1 MKHSNISVF
10 IPHIG
15 CPNMCSFCNQHV
27 ISGAQKAPSPEEVK
41 ETCRSALKYSSDHS
55 ESEIAF
61 FGGSFTAIPEDY
73 RNSLLE
79 SVQDF
84 IGDNGFKGIRI
95 STRPDCIDEKILD
108 DLKRDNVTSIELGC
122 QSMSDKVLEMNE
134 RGHDSECIRRSAAL
148 IKQYGFELGLQM
160 MTGLYGS
167 SPETDIY
174 TAEEIIKLRP
184 DTVRIYPV
192 VILRGTKLAEYFE
205 DGSYEVYSLDD
216 MVGLC
221 STLIRRFEQENIRII
236 KCGLHSSE
244 TVEEDMTGGYYHPAF
259 RELCESRIFRNILE
273 EALENTDEKELQI
286 TVGSRYFSKAIGQ
299 KRSNADHFRAKGF
312 DLKFVPDS
320 SLGDREFMICSLHKG
335 NIKCI

>member
-1 MKHSNISVF
+1 
-10 IPHIG
+10 
-15 CPNMCSFCNQHV
+15 MCSFCNQHI

-41 ETCRSALKYSSDHS
+41 EICRSALGYSSDHS

-79 SVQDF
+79 CVQEF
-84 IGDNGFKGIRI
+84 IGADGFKGIRI
-95 STRPDCIDEKILD
+95 STRPDCINEKILD
-108 DLKRDNVTSIELGC
+108 DLKRYNVTSIELGC
-122 QSMSDKVLEMNE
+122 QSMSDEVLKMND
-134 RGHDSECIRRSAAL
+134 RGHDSKCIRRSAFM

-205 DGSYEVYSLDD
+205 DGSYEVCSLDD

-299 KRSNADHFRAKGF
+299 KRSNADHFRSEGF

-320 SLGDREFMICSLHKG
+320 SLGDREFRICSLHKG